1 MNFISNLLFSLS
13 LLSFGKKM
21 KLDLF
26 GRREHQS
33 TFEEIKKYLS
43 TVPVVKVP
51 KSGTLFLFL
60 GRSRTDQD
68 TYTYTINQPYEY
80 THTLFL

>member
-1 MNFISNLLFSLS
+1 
-13 LLSFGKKM
+13 M

-68 TYTYTINQPYEY
+68 TYTYTIN
-80 THTLFL
+80 